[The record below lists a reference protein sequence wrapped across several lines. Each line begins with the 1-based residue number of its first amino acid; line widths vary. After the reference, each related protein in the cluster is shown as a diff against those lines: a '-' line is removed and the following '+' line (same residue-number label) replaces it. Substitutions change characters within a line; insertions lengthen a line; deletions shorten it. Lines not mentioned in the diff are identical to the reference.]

1 MKMASSAVTIKI
13 EKATLQLLEELREET
28 NSRNFDEVI
37 RKLTKHFLLEK
48 EPVLRKNSF
57 DKAFLAKKSF
67 FGAHPEISSFTE
79 KNEIRFHEL

>member
-1 MKMASSAVTIKI
+1 MKMTSSVVTIKI
-13 EKATLQLLEELREET
+13 EKSTLQLLEELREET

-57 DKAFLAKKSF
+57 GKGFLLKKSF

-79 KNEIRFHEL
+79 KNEILFHEL